1 VRRRD
6 FITLFGGVAVGWP
19 LATRAQDAGR
29 TYRLGMLFPYP
40 RDLPS
45 MLLFFDELRAR
56 GFIEGKNLMV
66 DYRDFAQRGDLVSE
80 YAEELVKAQPD
91 VLYVG
96 GGAAIR
102 AAQKATKTIPILGV
116 TDDMVGEGLVDSL
129 TRPNGNTT
137 GVSILANELDGKRQ
151 DILIE
156 AVPGLRR
163 MATLADSSTTTDAK
177 IHALQEGALAHNI
190 ELSVYRIAKGGE
202 EVVAAIDMA
211 QSWGATAFNVW
222 ASPMLFFNRQLI
234 MDRVALLRLPAMYQW
249 PEMAEE
255 GGFAAYGPRLSQ
267 IPELVA
273 RLDVKLFRGVKPA
286 DIPIEQPTKFEL
298 VINLKTANAL
308 GVTVPATL
316 VARADEVIE

>member
-1 VRRRD
+1 MNRPPSSLNMLFSRHTRRRD
-6 FITLFGGVAVGWP
+6 FIALIGGVTVAWP
-19 LATRAQDAGR
+19 FALKAQETGR

-163 MATLADSSTTTDAK
+163 MATLADSNFETVAK
-177 IHALQEGALAHNI
+177 LDALQEAARAHNI
-190 ELSVYRIAKGGE
+190 DLSIHRVAKGG
-202 EVVAAIDMA
+202 
-211 QSWGATAFNVW
+211 QR
-222 ASPMLFFNRQLI
+222 NR
-234 MDRVALLRLPAMYQW
+234 
-249 PEMAEE
+249 
-255 GGFAAYGPRLSQ
+255 S
-267 IPELVA
+267 
-273 RLDVKLFRGVKPA
+273 
-286 DIPIEQPTKFEL
+286 
-298 VINLKTANAL
+298 
-308 GVTVPATL
+308 
-316 VARADEVIE
+316 